1 MNIFPNPNNGHCL
14 INFNKQISG
23 SIAIYDLKGKEV
35 FNETINGNTK
45 KLNLK
50 QISSGL
56 YYLQVETNDNMYI
69 EKLIVY

>member
-1 MNIFPNPNNGHCL
+1 MI
-14 INFNKQISG
+14 
-23 SIAIYDLKGKEV
+23 LKEEV